1 LELRIDS
8 AVTQKPINVVHL
20 IARMNVGGPA
30 ILLSS
35 LVQGLNGDGFKSHL
49 VTGYCE
55 ENEVDYLEAN
65 GLQLDEIRIKGLGR
79 TVSPLTDLK
88 ALFSVMRTLRKLKP
102 DIVHTHTAKAGVI
115 GRVTALIAV
124 PRAKR
129 VHTFHG
135 HLLQGYFSKS
145 KTRLV
150 VLLERT
156 LAKITHLILTVGSQ
170 VAKDLQEAGIG
181 NPAKMQVTYP
191 GIKVTVSSQ
200 AKENRNSLGLPGDE
214 VVLIYVGRLTQI
226 KRVDRL
232 IEAFK
237 LAQRDCPNVTLLI
250 VGDGELKEELLAKSY
265 GLKIKFLGWRTDV
278 YELMSASD
286 VAILTSDNEGMPI
299 TLIEAAF
306 MGLPS
311 VTTDVGSACEVVL
324 NAATG
329 YVTTKDPTVIAEKIK
344 QLVISESLRAKF
356 GDAAKLHAQEKF
368 SVDSMLTFHK
378 ATYKSLLNRA

>member
-1 LELRIDS
+1 M
-8 AVTQKPINVVHL
+8 THQPIKVVHV

-35 LVQGLNGDGFKSHL
+35 LVQGLNSDGFKSHL
-49 VTGYCE
+49 ITGYCE
-55 ENEVDYLEAN
+55 ENEVDYLESN
-65 GLQLDEIRIKGLGR
+65 NLNLGEIRIKGLGR
-79 TVSPLTDLK
+79 SISPVADLK

-115 GRVTALIAV
+115 GRVTSLLAT

-135 HLLQGYFSKS
+135 HLLQGYFSKN

-150 VLLERT
+150 VLLEKS
-156 LAKITHLILTVGSQ
+156 LAKVTDLILTVGSQ
-170 VAKDLQEAGIG
+170 VAKDLQDSGIG
-181 NPAKMQVTYP
+181 NPAKMKVTYP
-191 GIKVTVSSQ
+191 GIKVLNGS
-200 AKENRNSLGLPGDE
+200 NRNRIRETLNLPNDE
-214 VVLIYVGRLTQI
+214 IVLIFVGRLTQI

-237 LAQRDCPNVTLLI
+237 LVQTESASSTLLI
-250 VGDGELKEELLAKSY
+250 IGDGELKEELEAKSI

-278 YELMSASD
+278 YDLMDASD
-286 VAILTSDNEGMPI
+286 IAVLTSDNEGMPI

-311 VTTDVGSACEVVL
+311 VTTDVGSASEVVL
-324 NAATG
+324 NSVTG
-329 YVTTKDPTVIAEKIK
+329 YVAAKDPAVIAEKIK

-356 GDAAKLHAQEKF
+356 GAAAKLHAQEKF
-368 SVDSMLTFHK
+368 SVDSMLAFHREAYK
-378 ATYKSLLNRA
+378 ALLKRA

>member
-1 LELRIDS
+1 M
-8 AVTQKPINVVHL
+8 THQPIKVVHV

-35 LVQGLNGDGFKSHL
+35 LVQGLNSDGFKSHL
-49 VTGYCE
+49 ITGYCE
-55 ENEVDYLEAN
+55 ENEVDYLESN
-65 GLQLDEIRIKGLGR
+65 NLNLGEIRIKGLGR
-79 TVSPLTDLK
+79 SISPVADLK

-115 GRVTALIAV
+115 GRVTSLLAT

-135 HLLQGYFSKS
+135 HLLQGYFSKN

-150 VLLERT
+150 VLLEKS
-156 LAKITHLILTVGSQ
+156 LAKVTDLILTVGSQ
-170 VAKDLQEAGIG
+170 VAKDLQDAGIG
-181 NPAKMQVTYP
+181 NPAKMKVTYP
-191 GIKVTVSSQ
+191 GIEVTYGSHTI
-200 AKENRNSLGLPGDE
+200 ETRNSLGLPNDE
-214 VVLIYVGRLTQI
+214 AVLIYVGRLTQI

-237 LAQRDCPNVTLLI
+237 LAQRDCPNLTLLI
-250 VGDGELKEELLAKSY
+250 VGDGELKEELQAKSY
-265 GLKIKFLGWRTDV
+265 GLKIKFLGWRIDV

-306 MGLPS
+306 LGLPC
-311 VTTDVGSACEVVL
+311 VTTDVGSASEVVL
-324 NAATG
+324 NAKTG
-329 YVTTKDPTVIAEKIK
+329 FITTKDASEIAEKIE
-344 QLVISESLRAKF
+344 QLVISEPLRMKF
-356 GDAAKLHAQEKF
+356 GKAAKLHAQEKF
-368 SVDSMLTFHK
+368 SLDSMLNLHK
-378 ATYKSLLNRA
+378 QVYRELF

>member
-8 AVTQKPINVVHL
+8 AVTQKPIKVVHL

-35 LVQGLNGDGFKSHL
+35 LVQGLNDDGFNSHL

-79 TVSPLTDLK
+79 SVSPLADLK

-135 HLLQGYFSKS
+135 HLLQGYFSKG

-150 VLLERT
+150 VLLERS

-170 VAKDLQEAGIG
+170 VAKDLQDAGIG
-181 NPAKMQVTYP
+181 NPAKMKITYP
-191 GIKVTVSSQ
+191 GIKVTYGSH
-200 AKENRNSLGLPGDE
+200 AEETRNSLDLSGDE

-237 LAQRDCPNVTLLI
+237 LAQRDCSNVTLLI
-250 VGDGELKEELLAKSY
+250 VGDGELKEELQAKSY
-265 GLKIKFLGWRTDV
+265 GLKVKFLGWRTDV

-311 VTTDVGSACEVVL
+311 VTTNVGSASEVVL
-324 NAATG
+324 NATTG
-329 YVTTKDPTVIAEKIK
+329 YVTTKDTAVIAEKIK

-356 GDAAKLHAQEKF
+356 GEAAKLHAQEKF
-368 SVDSMLTFHK
+368 SVNSMLTFHK
-378 ATYKSLLNRA
+378 ETYKSLLNRP

>member
-1 LELRIDS
+1 M
-8 AVTQKPINVVHL
+8 TQEPIKVVHL

-35 LVQGLNGDGFKSHL
+35 LVQGLNSDGFKSHL
-49 VTGYCE
+49 VTGHCE

-65 GLQLDEIRIKGLGR
+65 GLRLDEIRIKGLGR
-79 TVSPLTDLK
+79 SVSPIADLK

-115 GRVTALIAV
+115 GRVTALIAT

-150 VLLERT
+150 VLLEKA

-181 NPAKMQVTYP
+181 NPEKMKVTYP
-191 GIKVTVSSQ
+191 GIEVSHGSNGEKVRG
-200 AKENRNSLGLPGDE
+200 ALSLPDDE

-237 LAQRDCPNVTLLI
+237 LLQRECANATLI
-250 VGDGELKEELLAKSY
+250 VVGDGELKEELQAKSF

-278 YELMSASD
+278 YDLMSASD

-311 VTTDVGSACEVVL
+311 VTTDVGSASEVVI

-329 YVTTKDPTVIAEKIK
+329 YVTTKDPAVIAEKIK
-344 QLVISESLRAKF
+344 QLVISASLRAKF
-356 GDAAKLHAQEKF
+356 GEAAKSHAQEKF
-368 SVDSMLTFHK
+368 SVDSMLAFHK
-378 ATYKSLLNRA
+378 AVYKSLLNRA

>member
-1 LELRIDS
+1 M
-8 AVTQKPINVVHL
+8 THQPIKVVHV

-35 LVQGLNGDGFKSHL
+35 LVQGLNSDGFKSHL
-49 VTGYCE
+49 ITGYCE
-55 ENEVDYLEAN
+55 ENEVDYVKSNNLN
-65 GLQLDEIRIKGLGR
+65 LGEIRIKGLGR
-79 TVSPLTDLK
+79 SISPVADLK

-115 GRVTALIAV
+115 GRVTSLLAT

-135 HLLQGYFSKS
+135 HLLQGYFSKN

-150 VLLERT
+150 VLLEKS
-156 LAKITHLILTVGSQ
+156 LAKVTDLILTVGSQ
-170 VAKDLQEAGIG
+170 VAKDLQDSRIG
-181 NPAKMQVTYP
+181 NPAKMKVTYP
-191 GIKVTVSSQ
+191 GIKVLNGS
-200 AKENRNSLGLPGDE
+200 NRNRIRETLNLPNDE
-214 VVLIYVGRLTQI
+214 IVLIFVGRLTQI

-237 LAQRDCPNVTLLI
+237 LVQTESASSTLLI
-250 VGDGELKEELLAKSY
+250 IGDGELKEELEAKSI

-278 YELMSASD
+278 YDLMDASD
-286 VAILTSDNEGMPI
+286 IAVLTSDNEGMPI

-311 VTTDVGSACEVVL
+311 VTTDVGSASEVVL
-324 NAATG
+324 NSVTG
-329 YVTTKDPTVIAEKIK
+329 YVAAKDPAVIAEKIK

-356 GDAAKLHAQEKF
+356 GVAAKSHAQEKF
-368 SVDSMLTFHK
+368 SVDSMLAFHK
-378 ATYKSLLNRA
+378 EVYKALLKRA